1 MAKGAS
7 TNKLTAEVRTR
18 TGKGAS
24 RQARR
29 EGRFPAVL

>member
-1 MAKGAS
+1 MAKTKAR
-7 TNKLTAEVRTR
+7 TANNLTAEVRAK

-29 EGRFPAVL
+29 EGKIP